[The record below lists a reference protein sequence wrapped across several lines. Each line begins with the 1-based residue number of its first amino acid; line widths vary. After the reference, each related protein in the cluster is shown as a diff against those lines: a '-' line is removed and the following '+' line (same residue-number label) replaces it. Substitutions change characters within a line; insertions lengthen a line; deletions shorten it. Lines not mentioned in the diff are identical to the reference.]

1 MWCREGYLTPE
12 RIANILR
19 RYSAY
24 AKQNDILAWYRIF
37 QNQIIKDDILCPMF
51 MMNNIQL
58 GGELQRE
65 QDKKNRQGI
74 GIAAGCYEREKDT
87 QQENRNIYLIRLRIF
102 IRSMWTERYSKMNY
116 GLPLFYPEN
125 RCFYME

>member
-65 QDKKNRQGI
+65 QDKKIDKVLSLLQAVMKEKKIHSRKTGI
-74 GIAAGCYEREKDT
+74 YI
-87 QQENRNIYLIRLRIF
+87 
-102 IRSMWTERYSKMNY
+102 
-116 GLPLFYPEN
+116 
-125 RCFYME
+125 